1 MSGVVLTHGGARSMI
16 PEIHNEISTGGLRYD
31 VTRAAS
37 AVTIRVQYDMSG
49 THAQRRTSC
58 PVFMYSA
65 ASHCALT
72 CPAMELTYS
81 ANGAQERSRSGS
93 TTRPPSKP

>member
-1 MSGVVLTHGGARSMI
+1 MI

-65 ASHCALT
+65 ACHAYAWSLLCIPHGVL
-72 CPAMELTYS
+72 
-81 ANGAQERSRSGS
+81 
-93 TTRPPSKP
+93 